1 MAIQNEE
8 HIWKLVDAKREEFI
22 ELSDRVFGTPETLY
36 NEFCSVKE
44 HIASLE
50 IEGFKITKDV
60 CGMPTAVIGEA
71 GDEGPVIA
79 ILGEFDALP
88 GLSQEPG
95 VAKHS
100 PILDGG
106 NGHGCGHNLLGSA
119 ALLAATAVK
128 DWLAETGIKARVRYY
143 GCPAEEG
150 GAAKTYMARDGLFDD
165 VSAAISWHP
174 STFNAVQHGNSLANS
189 RVDFTFSGK
198 AAHAAAAPH
207 LGRSALDACELMNVG
222 VNYMRE
228 HMPDA
233 ARIHYAYLDVGGAA
247 PNVVQAT
254 ATVRQLIR
262 ASDNDTLRELIA
274 RVHDIA
280 KGAALMTGTT
290 VKTKVYS
297 GVSNLV
303 GNLPLEQAMQTEFDK
318 LGPVPFEKED
328 EVFAEE
334 IRKTLTTE
342 DIDASFQRAGRK
354 TPPDLPLCDFVA
366 PLDRPSDG
374 GEGSTDV
381 GDVSWVTPT
390 VQARVATCAVGT
402 PFHTWQTVAQ
412 GKAPAAHKGMVH
424 AAKVMA
430 ATATHLINSPETLRA
445 ARDVHDSR
453 QQTTPYVCPIPQNVK
468 PPVIKEPP
476 S

>member
-1 MAIQNEE
+1 MVLQNEE
-8 HIWKLVDAKREEFI
+8 KIWNLVDAKKENFI
-22 ELSDRVFGTPETLY
+22 ALADRVFDTPETLY
-36 NEFCSVKE
+36 TEFESVKE
-44 HIASLE
+44 HYAALE
-50 IEGFKITKDV
+50 SEGFKITENV
-60 CGMPTAVIGEA
+60 AGMPTAVIGEA
-71 GDEGPVIA
+71 GEEGPVIA

-88 GLSQEPG
+88 GLSQQPG
-95 VAKHS
+95 VAKHQ
-100 PILDGG
+100 PIEDGA

-189 RVDFTFSGK
+189 RIDFTFTGK

-233 ARIHYAYLDVGGAA
+233 ARVHYAYLDVGGAA

-262 ASDNDTLRELIA
+262 ASNNATLSELIA

-290 VKTKVYS
+290 VSLQVYS

-303 GNLPLEQAMQTEFDK
+303 GNAPLEEAMQKEFDK
-318 LGPVPFEKED
+318 LGPVPFDKDD
-328 EVFAEE
+328 EIFAND
-334 IRKTLTTE
+334 IRKSLTAE
-342 DIDASFQRAGRK
+342 DIAASFQRAGRD
-354 TPPDLPLCDFVA
+354 TPPDLPLCNFVA
-366 PLDRPSDG
+366 PLERPSIG

-430 ATATHLINSPETLRA
+430 ATATHLINSPTTLEA
-445 ARDVHDSR
+445 ARAVHDDR
-453 QQTTPYVCPIPQNVK
+453 QKATPYQCPIPRDTR
-468 PPVIKEPP
+468 PPVVKKPA
-476 S
+476 

>member
-274 RVHDIA
+274 RVHDIS

-374 GEGSTDV
+374 GDGSTDV